1 MYVASYG
8 VLKIVTHNPLR
19 RQVIL
24 DAMDMMD
31 ISLASSDSQRYHNI
45 IMEQP
50 HQIEA
55 DYLDP
60 EVVEAIAG
68 LWTDDGVRECFER
81 SREYQLNDSAQLY
94 VVSFVV
100 GCSKLIFTFCQLL

>member
-1 MYVASYG
+1 
-8 VLKIVTHNPLR
+8 
-19 RQVIL
+19 
-24 DAMDMMD
+24 MDMMD

-60 EVVEAIAG
+60 ELVEALSG
-68 LWTDDGVRECFER
+68 LWNDDGVRECFER
-81 SREYQLNDSAQLY
+81 SSEYQLNDSAQLY
-94 VVSFVV
+94 VASLRRQLR
-100 GCSKLIFTFCQLL
+100 KANILIRQLL